1 MTKDFSS
8 LEGIDLEV
16 YAGVDNIIHIDVSD
30 DDGQRIQLEGGTYKA
45 EKKRTPGA
53 TSPTM
58 ASFDVRWDD
67 IYGALRVF
75 ISAAESKKLLTKQS
89 TEDYVYCYDVVWDI
103 DGNKTALC
111 YGKVFV
117 KAGVTNGCIT

>member
-1 MTKDFSS
+1 MIISSTLMYLMMTGNGFSWKVA
-8 LEGIDLEV
+8 LIRL
-16 YAGVDNIIHIDVSD
+16 
-30 DDGQRIQLEGGTYKA
+30 K
-45 EKKRTPGA
+45 KKRTPGA

-117 KAGVTNGCIT
+117 KAGVTI